1 MPDNNFYNKKLRTFA
16 TQLRKESTR
25 SEIRLWSELLR
36 NKQMLGYT
44 FLRQRPVG
52 NFIADFMQK
61 ELKLVIEL
69 DGITHFDEEGV
80 KKDALKDK
88 ALKDLGFT
96 VIRFKDEDVMKH
108 LDAVRMKIEDVIKV
122 LEEKL

>member
-1 MPDNNFYNKKLRTFA
+1 VPNNNHYNKKLKGFA
-16 TQLRKESTR
+16 KTLRIHSTR
-25 SEIRLWSELLR
+25 SEIRLWSEVLR
-36 NKQMLGYT
+36 NKQMLGYA

-61 ELKLVIEL
+61 DLKLVIEL

-80 KKDALKDK
+80 KRDMQKDK
-88 ALKDLGFT
+88 VLNELGFT
-96 VIRFKDEDVMKH
+96 VIRFKDEDVMKQ
-108 LDAVRMKIEDVIKV
+108 LESVKMKIEDVIKV

>member
-1 MPDNNFYNKKLRTFA
+1 MPNNNHYNKKLKGFA
-16 TQLRKESTR
+16 GSLRAHSTR
-25 SEIRLWSELLR
+25 SEIRLWSEVLR
-36 NKQMLGYT
+36 NKQMMGYT

-61 ELKLVIEL
+61 ELKLIIEL

-80 KKDALKDK
+80 KRDFVKDE

-108 LDAVRMKIEDVIKV
+108 LDSVRMKIEDMIKE
-122 LEEKL
+122 LEKRL